1 MLVVPTHQGPG
12 KYVWNDVYVGK
23 STQMHGGQGLF
34 AKWDLEPGLMF
45 PIAGCRAPPNL
56 ENQSHAYAITTSEGK
71 VLINGSP
78 DLYPHGG
85 IGSFG
90 LAVAMMANETVT
102 PDRAPNCQLYN
113 DYLVVFRRTYRG
125 EELLTYYGPQYE
137 ETRRKAGYRD
147 SRPAAARELDLDA
160 WRTVRS
166 RLNIPPRQQRQTLL
180 DGVDEQIRLLVR
192 GRADVVPAP
201 SPSRRIWSDPR
212 RLHPPAADQAPP
224 VRGRP
229 TLVLHP
235 WIVYYMCQG
244 LYVWDQ
250 RMTRRAFATGRL
262 PMRVNIMS
270 ASSTKKIHHRQQY
283 RSQNSVPEL
292 VRKLRANF
300 PTPLDEL
307 PGDFV
312 TGRVHCTCTADRE
325 LSPTEKQEMPIHMQL
340 AGADFTVKM
349 KNFIVFPGNGI
360 EAAIATGG
368 RGVRF
373 HTLTPDTQKQI
384 NEMETLAVETFGY
397 DH

>member
-1 MLVVPTHQGPG
+1 MLAMPTQQGPG
-12 KYVWNDVYVGK
+12 KFVWDDVYIGK

-45 PIAGCRAPPNL
+45 PIAGCRAPSNL
-56 ENQSHAYAITTSEGK
+56 ENKSHAYAITTSEGK
-71 VLINGSP
+71 VVINGSP

-102 PDRAPNCQLYN
+102 ADRAPNCQLYN
-113 DYLVVFRRTYRG
+113 DYLVVFRRTHQD

-137 ETRRKAGYRD
+137 ETRREAGYRD
-147 SRPAAARELDLDA
+147 RRPAEARDLDLDA

-166 RLNIPPRQQRQTLL
+166 RLNIPPREQRQTLL
-180 DGVDEQIRLLVR
+180 DGVDEQIRMLVR
-192 GRADVVPAP
+192 ERSDVVVAV
-201 SPSRRIWSDPR
+201 SPSRRRIEPR

-235 WIVYYMCQG
+235 WIAYYMCQG

-250 RMTRRAFATGRL
+250 RKTTRAFAPARL

-270 ASSTKKIHHRQQY
+270 ASSTRFFG
-283 RSQNSVPEL
+283 SVRTSISGL
-292 VRKLRANF
+292 VRQLRDNF

-307 PGDFV
+307 PSDFV
-312 TGRVHCTCTADRE
+312 TGRVHCTCTVDRE
-325 LSPTEKQEMPIHMQL
+325 LTPTEKEQIPNHMRL
-340 AGADFTVKM
+340 AGADFTVRM
-349 KNFIVFPGNGI
+349 KNFIVLPGNGI
-360 EAAIATGG
+360 KAAIATGG
-368 RGVRF
+368 KGVRF
-373 HTLTPDTQKQI
+373 HTLTPDTHKQI
-384 NEMETLAVETFGY
+384 TEMESLALETFGY